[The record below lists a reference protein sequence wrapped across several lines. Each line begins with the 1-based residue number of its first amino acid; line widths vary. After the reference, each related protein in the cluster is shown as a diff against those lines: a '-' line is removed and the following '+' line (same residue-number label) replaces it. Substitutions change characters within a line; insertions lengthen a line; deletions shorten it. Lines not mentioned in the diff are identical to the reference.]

1 MTAGERHN
9 EWLNMEHYSD
19 TPLFNTKAVV
29 QQTGIAAVTLH
40 AWERRYTILSP
51 RRANNDY
58 RLYSERDI
66 MTIRWL
72 KERIDEG
79 MTISQAIALF
89 RHRNAKPHVRAEQ
102 EAIPEPTPAFHIA
115 LPALMP
121 QEHVVSNEENEA
133 PASQDVQ
140 EQLAINDLLHVSR
153 EPLPDNYLVVYS
165 MQTARENLL
174 EAFKA
179 LDETSA
185 NILMAAMLAIY
196 TVEQVCMELV
206 VPTLWQIGQLWQEG
220 KITVCVE
227 HFATTFLRSLLSN
240 LLHATANPPSAPLII
255 PCCAPEEPHEVAP
268 LMLALFLRR
277 AGMRVVYLGQSI
289 EMDGLLHTI
298 QQQAPA
304 LICVSLTLRNYL
316 TGLVELGRR
325 IQDLP
330 APRPLFAFGGQV
342 FVHST
347 HLIAQVPGIYLNGDL
362 RAGVAKLQ
370 HMLAARNESNEK
382 I

>member
-1 MTAGERHN
+1 MTLGKRHN
-9 EWLNMEHYSD
+9 EWLDMEHYSD

-29 QQTGIAAVTLH
+29 QQTRVAAVTLH
-40 AWERRYTILSP
+40 AWERRYAILSP

-89 RHRNAKPHVRAEQ
+89 RHRNAKPHVPAEQ

-115 LPALMP
+115 LPGIMP
-121 QEHVVSNEENEA
+121 QEHVVSYEENEA
-133 PASQDVQ
+133 PDSQDVQ

-153 EPLPDNYLVVYS
+153 EPLPDNYRVVYN
-165 MQTARENLL
+165 MQTACENLL

-206 VPTLWQIGQLWQEG
+206 VPMLWQIGQLWQEG

-227 HFATTFLRSLLSN
+227 HFATAFLRGLLSN
-240 LLHATANPPSAPLII
+240 LLHATPEPTSGPLII
-255 PCCAPEEPHEVAP
+255 TCCAPRELHEMAP

-277 AGMRVVYLGQSI
+277 VGMRVVYLGQSI

-298 QQQAPA
+298 RCHTPA

-316 TGLVELGRR
+316 TGLIELGRR
-325 IQDLP
+325 VEELP

-342 FVHST
+342 FVHYT
-347 HLIAQVPGIYLNGDL
+347 HLIAQVPGIYLDGDM
-362 RAGVAKLQ
+362 RAGVTKLR
-370 HMLAARNESNEK
+370 HMLAARSES
-382 I
+382 